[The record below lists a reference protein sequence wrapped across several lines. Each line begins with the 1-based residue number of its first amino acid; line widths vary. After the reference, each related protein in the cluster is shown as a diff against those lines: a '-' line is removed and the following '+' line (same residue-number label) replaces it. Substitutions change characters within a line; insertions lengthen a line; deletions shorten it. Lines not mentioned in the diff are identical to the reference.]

1 MNEKRIRKFF
11 MAVALLMSATI
22 LYGGY
27 QVHQEADKQE
37 SYEKALR
44 EKAKSVGEILNR
56 QMGGDM
62 ALKDPMRFLRTCSEE
77 L

>member
-1 MNEKRIRKFF
+1 
-11 MAVALLMSATI
+11 MAAALLMSATI

-27 QVHQEADKQE
+27 QVHQEADKQQ
-37 SYEKALR
+37 SYEESFR
-44 EKAKSVGEILNR
+44 QKAKSVGESLNR
-56 QMGGDM
+56 QLGGEN